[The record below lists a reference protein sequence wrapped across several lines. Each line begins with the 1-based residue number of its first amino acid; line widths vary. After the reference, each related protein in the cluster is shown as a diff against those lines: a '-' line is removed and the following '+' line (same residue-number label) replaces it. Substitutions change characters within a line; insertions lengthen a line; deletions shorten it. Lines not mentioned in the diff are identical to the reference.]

1 MSLSIFAALAAAAG
15 YGGGSVVQ
23 AMASTQAAGLKV
35 FRRPAYAV
43 GTSITL
49 VAWVFSLIALK
60 YLPLLTV
67 QTVLASALVV
77 TVLLDRMVFGTRL
90 RRIDVVAAVAIT
102 GALAVLAVGTGAQSN
117 IAAPSW
123 FGFAML
129 VLLAVLLVATIV
141 TYRRANASVQ
151 AVLSGLA
158 SAGLAMCARAAHGS
172 GGWVDFFLTP
182 MAWLTIGFSI
192 LSSVT
197 FSRAVESGTVG
208 PARALVS
215 VTQVIVPGL
224 VGVTILG
231 DTVRD
236 GWGATALTAVLIALV
251 GCVILA
257 TRPVASTKR
266 PAGVRAHIGGPD
278 AAVGA
283 AQDAAPT
290 GAGSGSGTVV
300 DVLDTVSTNV
310 VDPVPADVVSID
322 LAALERFPAP
332 RVHLAGRGGHR

>member
-49 VAWVFSLIALK
+49 VAWAFSLVALK

-77 TVLLDRMVFGTRL
+77 TVLLDRVVFGTRL
-90 RRIDVVAAVAIT
+90 RRIDVAAAVGIT
-102 GALAVLAVGTGAQSN
+102 GALAVLAVGSGAQSDV
-117 IAAPSW
+117 ATPEW
-123 FGFAML
+123 FGVAML
-129 VLLAVLLVATIV
+129 ALLLALLVATV
-141 TYRRANASVQ
+141 LTYRRADASVQ

-172 GGWVDFFLTP
+172 GDWIDFFLTP

-197 FSRAVESGTVG
+197 FSRAVERGTVG

-215 VTQVIVPGL
+215 VTQVILPGL

-236 GWGATALTAVLIALV
+236 GWESTTLVAVLVALV

-257 TRPVASTKR
+257 TRPITARRVGGAEQVGGAVSLHPRSVKAPSTDQA
-266 PAGVRAHIGGPD
+266 PATELSVEIATLR
-278 AAVGA
+278 
-283 AQDAAPT
+283 
-290 GAGSGSGTVV
+290 
-300 DVLDTVSTNV
+300 
-310 VDPVPADVVSID
+310 
-322 LAALERFPAP
+322 
-332 RVHLAGRGGHR
+332 

>member
-1 MSLSIFAALAAAAG
+1 MSEKIQQMSLSIFAALAAAAG

-49 VAWVFSLIALK
+49 VAWAFSLVALK

-77 TVLLDRMVFGTRL
+77 TVLLDRAVFGTRL
-90 RRIDVVAAVAIT
+90 RRIDMAAAVAIT
-102 GALAVLAVGTGAQSN
+102 GALAVVAVGTGAQSRV
-117 IAAPSW
+117 ATPSW

-129 VLLAVLLVATIV
+129 VLLAALVIATAV

-158 SAGLAMCARAAHGS
+158 SAGLAMCARGAHGS
-172 GGWVDFFLTP
+172 GGWIDFFLTP

-197 FSRAVESGTVG
+197 FSRAVERGTVG

-231 DTVRD
+231 DTVRN
-236 GWGATALTAVLIALV
+236 GWGATTLVAVLIALV

-257 TRPVASTKR
+257 TRPVR
-266 PAGVRAHIGGPD
+266 
-278 AAVGA
+278 AAVAAGDGRDPKARTGIGA
-283 AQDAAPT
+283 ANVNPSPT
-290 GAGSGSGTVV
+290 
-300 DVLDTVSTNV
+300 DLDTLQT
-310 VDPVPADVVSID
+310 PADVVAMD
-322 LAALERFPAP
+322 LAVIERVPAP
-332 RVHLAGRGGHR
+332 RVHLAGRGGSR

>member
-49 VAWVFSLIALK
+49 VAWAFSLVALK

-77 TVLLDRMVFGTRL
+77 TVLLDRAVFGTRL
-90 RRIDVVAAVAIT
+90 RRIDVLAALAVT
-102 GALAVLAVGTGAQSN
+102 GALALLAVGSGAQSRV
-117 IAAPSW
+117 ATPSW
-123 FGFAML
+123 FGFSML
-129 VLLAVLLVATIV
+129 VLLAALIVATAV
-141 TYRRANASVQ
+141 TYRRADASVQ

-172 GGWVDFFLTP
+172 GGWIDFFLTP
-182 MAWLTIGFSI
+182 MAWLTIGFAI

-197 FSRAVESGTVG
+197 FSRAVEHGTVG

-215 VTQVIVPGL
+215 VTQVIIPGL

-236 GWGATALTAVLIALV
+236 GWGATTLVAVLIALV
-251 GCVILA
+251 GCIILA
-257 TRPVASTKR
+257 TRP
-266 PAGVRAHIGGPD
+266 AGATPHLADVRAH
-278 AAVGA
+278 AAGTL
-283 AQDAAPT
+283 DFDPT
-290 GAGSGSGTVV
+290 ISEVEALRT
-300 DVLDTVSTNV
+300 T
-310 VDPVPADVVSID
+310 PADIVALD
-322 LAALERFPAP
+322 LAAIERFPAP
-332 RVHLAGRGGHR
+332 RVHLAGRGRTR

>member
-23 AMASTQAAGLKV
+23 AMASNQAAGLQV

-77 TVLLDRMVFGTRL
+77 TVLLDRVVFGTRL
-90 RRIDVVAAVAIT
+90 RRIDVLAAVGVT
-102 GALAVLAVGTGAQSN
+102 GALALIALGTGTQSR
-117 IAAPSW
+117 IATPSW
-123 FGFAML
+123 FGFSML
-129 VLLAVLLVATIV
+129 VLLIALVAATVV

-158 SAGLAMCARAAHGS
+158 SAGLAMCARGAHGTDGAS
-172 GGWVDFFLTP
+172 GWIDFLLTP

-197 FSRAVESGTVG
+197 FSRAVERGTVG
-208 PARALVS
+208 PARALVG
-215 VTQVIVPGL
+215 VTQVVVPGL
-224 VGVTILG
+224 VGITVLG
-231 DTVRD
+231 DTVRN
-236 GWGATALTAVLIALV
+236 GWGLSTLLAVVVALG
-251 GCVILA
+251 GCAILA
-257 TRPVASTKR
+257 TRPVRVSVPIT
-266 PAGVRAHIGGPD
+266 PATATSAGMS
-278 AAVGA
+278 GA
-283 AQDAAPT
+283 IDNPVEELVT
-290 GAGSGSGTVV
+290 
-300 DVLDTVSTNV
+300 
-310 VDPVPADVVSID
+310 VPADIVSLD
-322 LAALERFPAP
+322 LAALERVPAP
-332 RVHLAGRGGHR
+332 RVHLAKRTL